1 MTITKIPLKTDLSF
15 DLAKMEQAAND
26 FDGLSMVYICNPNNP
41 TAMITPYS
49 QLDKWL
55 VKTLTTFLSLMKLT
69 LSLLKT
75 RTLQVLLN

>member
-1 MTITKIPLKTDLSF
+1 
-15 DLAKMEQAAND
+15 MEQAAND

-55 VKTLTTFLSLMKLT
+55 SKDSDKHIFIVDEAL
-69 LSLLKT
+69 
-75 RTLQVLLN
+75 R